1 MPEFAGGSPA
11 AAGAADDAGGSPAVV
26 VAPGEDGPG
35 SADDGTVTG
44 TAGSVSLGVG
54 ALVVGLAVGVPAWIG
69 VVGAGVVG
77 AGVVGAGVVG
87 STVGVLV
94 CVGAGVVGAGVVG
107 STVGVLLCV
116 GAGVVGAGVVG
127 STVGVLLCV
136 GAGVVGAGVVG
147 AGVVGSTVGVLLCV
161 GAGVVGAGVV
171 GAGVVGST
179 VGVLLC
185 VGAGV
190 VGAGVVGAGV
200 VGGAVVG
207 GLLGVCVGV
216 GVGVGVFRLATQVAY
231 SAWPAASQF
240 CPTIETMVPLLWTY
254 VNGGKMSFR
263 FRGCEPTIEDFA
275 VFIACQGFVADD
287 VLWQTSIIVV
297 GSVAPGA
304 AATAG
309 LVATPTAN
317 RPAAPAANS
326 PLTCFLVNREICGTR
341 LASSGLPLAR
351 SPLVVAA
358 ATRSGHFHVHCPHR
372 NVKRTICP
380 SGFS

>member
-1 MPEFAGGSPA
+1 MPESAGGSPA
-11 AAGAADDAGGSPAVV
+11 ATGAADDAGGSPAGV
-26 VAPGEDGPG
+26 VAPGEDGAG

-54 ALVVGLAVGVPAWIG
+54 ALVVELAVGVLACVGAG
-69 VVGAGVVG
+69 VVVAGVVG

-87 STVGVLV
+87 S
-94 CVGAGVVGAGVVG
+94 GVVG

-147 AGVVGSTVGVLLCV
+147 
-161 GAGVVGAGVV
+161 GAD
-171 GAGVVGST
+171 
-179 VGVLLC
+179 
-185 VGAGV
+185 
-190 VGAGVVGAGV
+190 
-200 VGGAVVG
+200 VG

-216 GVGVGVFRLATQVAY
+216 AVGVGLFRLATQLAY

-240 CPTIETMVPLLWTY
+240 CPAMVTVVPLLWTY
-254 VNGGKMSFR
+254 VNGGKMSFTN
-263 FRGCEPTIEDFA
+263 RGREPTIEDFA
-275 VFIACQGFVADD
+275 VYIACQGFVADD
-287 VLWQTSIIVV
+287 VLWQISIIVV
-297 GSVAPGA
+297 GSVALGA

-317 RPAAPAANS
+317 KPTAPAANS

>member
-1 MPEFAGGSPA
+1 MPESAGGSPA
-11 AAGAADDAGGSPAVV
+11 ATGAADDAGGSPAGV
-26 VAPGEDGPG
+26 VAPGEDGAG
-35 SADDGTVTG
+35 SADDGAVTG

-54 ALVVGLAVGVPAWIG
+54 ALVVELAVGVLAVGVLACVGAG
-69 VVGAGVVG
+69 VVGAGVLGAGVVG
-77 AGVVGAGVVG
+77 AGVVGAGVDG
-87 STVGVLV
+87 STVGVLL
-94 CVGAGVVGAGVVG
+94 CVGAGVVGAAVVGAGVVG

-127 STVGVLLCV
+127 
-136 GAGVVGAGVVG
+136 GAD
-147 AGVVGSTVGVLLCV
+147 
-161 GAGVVGAGVV
+161 
-171 GAGVVGST
+171 
-179 VGVLLC
+179 
-185 VGAGV
+185 
-190 VGAGVVGAGV
+190 
-200 VGGAVVG
+200 VG

-216 GVGVGVFRLATQVAY
+216 AVGVGLFRLATQLAY

-240 CPTIETMVPLLWTY
+240 CPAMVTVVPSLWTY
-254 VNGGKMSFR
+254 VNGGKMSFTN
-263 FRGCEPTIEDFA
+263 RGCEPTIEDFA
-275 VFIACQGFVADD
+275 VYIACQGFVADD

-317 RPAAPAANS
+317 KPTAAAANS

-358 ATRSGHFHVHCPHR
+358 ATPCGQFHVHCPHR
-372 NVKRTICP
+372 NVKSTICP